1 MSSYNYYKKQLLS
14 RLSIVI
20 IITTPKEVKR
30 GGLMRRKLLASALAL
45 VMAGSLIACGSG
57 GGGET
62 RAASEGES
70 KETTVAEKSE
80 SAGGEKKHY
89 KFGYTCMD
97 GTNPFFVTI
106 QDKIKELVEANGDE
120 LIVTDPGND
129 VTKQISQVEDMLS
142 QKLDGLFMNPV
153 DAQGIIPA
161 LDLAKEAGVPMV
173 GFDTEVGDMSY
184 LVSYTGSD
192 NYNAGKVV
200 GEDLVKKAPNG
211 GKIIVLDS
219 PTMQSVVDRTNGFMD
234 AIKDHGFE
242 VVAQQDAKG
251 NLQIAMGI
259 AEDLL
264 QSNPDVVAIF
274 GGNDPTALGA
284 LAAANAAGIKD
295 CMIYGVDGSPD
306 IKSELASG
314 ESLIEGSGAQSPV
327 SIAEQAVKIMYDYVE
342 GKQVDERYPVETFL
356 ITSDNVAQYGTDGW
370 Q

>member
-1 MSSYNYYKKQLLS
+1 MKK
-14 RLSIVI
+14 R
-20 IITTPKEVKR
+20 
-30 GGLMRRKLLASALAL
+30 LLAFGMALTMVAAL
-45 VMAGSLIACGSG
+45 TACGSQG
-57 GGGET
+57 GGGSS
-62 RAASEGES
+62 AADSSAAGASSAAGES
-70 KETTVAEKSE
+70 AK
-80 SAGGEKKHY
+80 AGDASGGKHY

-106 QDKIKELVEANGDE
+106 QDKMKELIEARGDE
-120 LIVTDPGND
+120 LVITDPGND

-142 QKLDGLFMNPV
+142 QNLDGLFMNPV

-161 LDLAKEAGVPMV
+161 LDQAKEAGVPMV

-200 GEDLVKKAPNG
+200 GEDLVKKLPDG

-234 AIKDHGFE
+234 AIKDHNFD

-251 NLQIAMGI
+251 NLQVAMGI

-264 QSNPDVVAIF
+264 QANPDVVAIF

-295 CMIYGVDGSPD
+295 CKIYGVDGSPD
-306 IKSELASG
+306 IKKELASG
-314 ESLIEGSGAQSPV
+314 DSLIEGTGAQSPV
-327 SIAEQAVKIMYDYVE
+327 SIAEKAVEIMYDYME
-342 GKQVDERYPVETFL
+342 GKQVEEKYPVETFL
-356 ITSDNVAQYGTDGW
+356 ITGENVKDYGTDGW